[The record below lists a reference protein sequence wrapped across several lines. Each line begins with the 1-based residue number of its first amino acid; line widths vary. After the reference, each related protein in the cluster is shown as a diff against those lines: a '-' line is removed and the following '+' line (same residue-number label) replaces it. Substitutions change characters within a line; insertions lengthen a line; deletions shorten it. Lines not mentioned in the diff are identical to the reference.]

1 MLLMILPL
9 ALALG
14 PQQSPRVEYV
24 ISQLLGTG
32 FSPQEA
38 EALFSDPR
46 LEAYPP
52 RVIQPRKIDWDQIIA
67 GLVAPASVRRGKEF
81 LAEHGETLRRAEET
95 YGVAKEVIAAVVR
108 LESNFGQNSGRY
120 VVFNAFYTF
129 LIQSEEERRW
139 KWAAEN
145 LVALAGYC
153 KASGDD
159 CFALRGS
166 YAGALGPAQF
176 LPASVEK
183 FGRDGNGDGRINPF
197 EFDDALFS
205 AANFLIEHGWREDK
219 VQALGRYYGSSNGY
233 PRAILAYAEALG
245 PAQP

>member
-24 ISQLLGTG
+24 ISELLGNG

-67 GLVAPASVRRGKEF
+67 GLVAPASVQRGKEF

-95 YGVAKEVIAAVVR
+95 YGI
-108 LESNFGQNSGRY
+108 G
-120 VVFNAFYTF
+120 
-129 LIQSEEERRW
+129 
-139 KWAAEN
+139 
-145 LVALAGYC
+145 
-153 KASGDD
+153 
-159 CFALRGS
+159 
-166 YAGALGPAQF
+166 
-176 LPASVEK
+176 
-183 FGRDGNGDGRINPF
+183 
-197 EFDDALFS
+197 
-205 AANFLIEHGWREDK
+205 
-219 VQALGRYYGSSNGY
+219 
-233 PRAILAYAEALG
+233 
-245 PAQP
+245 